1 VTNVMLMKSP
11 MRLYES
17 LKVNL

>member
-1 VTNVMLMKSP
+1 MLMKSP